1 LGKTAT
7 KSAILVFLE
16 WGIIKLGLYVFS
28 LGADLNAL
36 DILAVIGYNFV
47 GMIFT
52 VVADLLL
59 GNYAKWFVFS
69 YVSLAMFFFVVQYQM
84 CFKTLIVWL

>member
-1 LGKTAT
+1 M
-7 KSAILVFLE
+7 FLE

-59 GNYAKWFVFS
+59 GYYAKWFVFG
-69 YVSLAMFFFVVQYQM
+69 YVSLAMFFFVVYYL
-84 CFKTLIVWL
+84 FYF